1 MKEQTRKLILDWMR
15 KIHTMEYANRFQSI
29 TWKKTNLWL
38 GIPALVIGILIAAV
52 PKIDAVSNF
61 VGTIIPIGGLL
72 IAILTGLQTFLK
84 PTEKSEAFRKMS
96 VRYEELRHKVE
107 LVLQVETETAA
118 QTGLEKIRKDWAA
131 IDSLNV
137 SNFHFREAKTK
148 VKGLNKYPEELGFL
162 DNVDK

>member
-29 TWKKTNLWL
+29 SWKKTNLWL
-38 GIPALVIGILIAAV
+38 GIPALILGVLIAAV
-52 PKIDAVSNF
+52 PKVDALSGFVS
-61 VGTIIPIGGLL
+61 TIIPIGGLL

-84 PTEKSEAFRKMS
+84 PTEKAEAFRKMS

-107 LVLQVETETAA
+107 LLLQVETEVAA
-118 QTGLEKIRKDWAA
+118 QTGLEKIRKDWAG

-137 SNFHFREAKTK
+137 SNKRFADAKTK
-148 VKGLNKYPEELGFL
+148 VKGFNKYPEELGFL
-162 DNVDK
+162 DNINN